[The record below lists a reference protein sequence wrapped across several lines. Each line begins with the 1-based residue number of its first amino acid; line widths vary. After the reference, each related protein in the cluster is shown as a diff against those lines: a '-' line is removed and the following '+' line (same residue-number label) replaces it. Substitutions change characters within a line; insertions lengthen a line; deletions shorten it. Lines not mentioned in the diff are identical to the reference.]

1 MSRAEAD
8 FLRALGQR
16 LRGVRQV
23 RGLTLSQAA
32 DLAGMS
38 RSMVSKIERGEP
50 SGYNVLFLWDLTRML
65 GVPWIELAD
74 DAVRDLHRWSRIYPP
89 RSPAA
94 GGRPYSGLAPH
105 RR

>member
-1 MSRAEAD
+1 MPVIVTMTSRPRTARRP
-8 FLRALGQR
+8 LRA
-16 LRGVRQV
+16 RGCR
-23 RGLTLSQAA
+23 LTLHGAA
-32 DLAGMS
+32 QLHLLLRVPGLFD
-38 RSMVSKIERGEP
+38 
-50 SGYNVLFLWDLTRML
+50 LFLWDLTRML

-74 DAVRDLHRWSRIYPP
+74 DAVRDLHRWSRVYPP